1 MRRSSEGPR
10 LGARLFLAQALVIV
24 AGAST
29 LAVVALILAPGLFEE
44 HLRGVPEP
52 IDDTTR
58 QHIDTAFSGATFT
71 SLSVA
76 ILASLITA
84 LAVSWFVT
92 RRVVRPVEAMATA
105 AGRIAAGDYTARVR
119 ITGSGPELA
128 SLASA
133 LDLTAHELAAT
144 ERTRAEMLRD
154 VAHELRTPLT
164 ALRGY
169 IDALADGVLPLDGDA
184 VDTVHA
190 ELSRVERLVDDLG
203 TVSRAEERRLDLHLR
218 TVAPSEVVAAAVK
231 AARARFARAG
241 VDLQVIVADDLPSVS
256 IDEDRMQEVLAN
268 LLDNALRHTPP
279 EGVVTVS
286 ARPAP
291 GVVELAVTDT
301 GEGLAPEHLR
311 RVFERFY
318 RVDAGRSRQKGGS
331 GIGLAI
337 VRALTEAHGGHVG
350 AESAGPGHG
359 TTFSVKL
366 PADRPR

>member
-1 MRRSSEGPR
+1 

-44 HLRGVPEP
+44 HLRRVPEP

-58 QHIDTAFSGATFT
+58 QHIDAAFSGATFT

-105 AGRIAAGDYTARVR
+105 AGRIAAGDYTARVHVTR
-119 ITGSGPELA
+119 SGPELA

-154 VAHELRTPLT
+154 VAHELRSPLT

-190 ELSRVERLVDDLG
+190 ELSRVERLVDDLS
-203 TVSRAEERRLDLHLR
+203 TVSRAEERRMDLHLR
-218 TVAPSEVVAAAVK
+218 AVAPREVVAAAVK

-241 VDLQVIVADDLPSVS
+241 VDLQVAVADDLPSVS
-256 IDEDRMQEVLAN
+256 IDEDRIQEVLAN

-286 ARPAP
+286 ARPGP

-350 AESAGPGHG
+350 AQSAGPGQG

-366 PADRPR
+366 PTDRPR

>member
-1 MRRSSEGPR
+1 MRRPEGPG
-10 LGARLFLAQALVIV
+10 LGARLFLAQAFVIV
-24 AGAST
+24 AGAAT
-29 LAVVALILAPGLFEE
+29 LAAVALMLAPGLFDE
-44 HLRGVPEP
+44 HLQSVPVP
-52 IDDTTR
+52 IDHTAR
-58 QHIDTAFSGATFT
+58 QHVDAAFSGAILT
-71 SLSVA
+71 SLAVA
-76 ILASLITA
+76 IVAALITA

-119 ITGSGPELA
+119 VTGSGPELA

-133 LDLTAHELAAT
+133 LDLTAHELAAM

-169 IDALADGVLPLDGDA
+169 IDALADGVLPLDADA

-190 ELSRVERLVDDLG
+190 ELSRVERLVDDLS
-203 TVSRAEERRLDLHLR
+203 TVSRAEERRLDLHLQA
-218 TVAPSEVVAAAVK
+218 VAPRDVVAAAVK

-241 VDLQVIVADDLPSVS
+241 LDLQVAVADDLPLVS
-256 IDEDRMQEVLAN
+256 IDEDRIQEVLAN
-268 LLDNALRHTPP
+268 LLDNALRHTPR

-286 ARPAP
+286 ARRGP

-318 RVDAGRSRQKGGS
+318 RVDTGRSRQKGGS

-337 VRALTEAHGGHVG
+337 VRALAEAHGGHVG
-350 AESAGPGHG
+350 AQSAGPGHG
-359 TTFSVKL
+359 ATFSVTL
-366 PADRPR
+366 PADPPR